1 MIIYLEIYIII
12 IIYIPYYET
21 TCWLCDSFHLF
32 RHCFLSHGFKR
43 YAVYTLG
50 SVGQVMVSF
59 MLSLHAPSYGAV
71 TYRVIFQ
78 GGRSQSLPVVLLNS
92 TSVSPLGDPR

>member
-1 MIIYLEIYIII
+1 MGSGAQMLRLRPGEAKQ
-12 IIYIPYYET
+12 T
-21 TCWLCDSFHLF
+21 TD
-32 RHCFLSHGFKR
+32 HCFLSHGFKR

-59 MLSLHAPSYGAV
+59 MLSLHAPCYGAV